1 VSTAAH
7 LELPD
12 PTGAI
17 PPKQPAV
24 RVESGREGPRARR
37 VREAVEAVGNAAL
50 GIARRVEA
58 IDAAQESLDGLRV
71 DLHEAMRD
79 LTGVVLD
86 LTRPQ
91 PQPRQAAQTRPRSTG
106 GGIPKVA
113 GAPRPGTLA
122 RAVWDLLPG
131 TAVRLSESSGIELGQ
146 LKKTLDNLRA
156 AGRCFYS
163 DEHGNLTRRDPRQ
176 PELPGMR
183 ALDGG
188 KGVEHD
194 EETGEVIGG

>member
-1 VSTAAH
+1 LSTAAH

-24 RVESGREGPRARR
+24 RVESAREGPRARR

-50 GIARRVEA
+50 GIARRVEM
-58 IDAAQESLDGLRV
+58 IDQAQESLDGLRV
-71 DLHEAMRD
+71 DLREAMDALNRVVKD
-79 LTGVVLD
+79 LTSL
-86 LTRPQ
+86 RPLK
-91 PQPRQAAQTRPRSTG
+91 AATARSGSTG

-113 GAPRPGTLA
+113 GAPRQGTLA

-156 AGRCFYS
+156 AGRCASETTPGGVVYRRPDIEPGGG
-163 DEHGNLTRRDPRQ
+163 DE
-176 PELPGMR
+176 
-183 ALDGG
+183 
-188 KGVEHD
+188 
-194 EETGEVIGG
+194 